1 METPLLWN
9 KGSSE
14 RVVNNPVQDGF
25 NFDKANDILK
35 LGLLFLN
42 CAMGTLDFHYKAT
55 TLYEGLRH
63 IMEDIHKSQESLK
76 DYCCLIHSEN

>member
-14 RVVNNPVQDGF
+14 RVVNQVQDGF

-42 CAMGTLDFHYKAT
+42 CAMGTLDFHSKAT
-55 TLYEGLRH
+55 TLYEGLRL
-63 IMEDIHKSQESLK
+63 IIEDLHKS
-76 DYCCLIHSEN
+76 